1 MRESFRARVPLGPGM
16 RRVRLAEFRRD
27 SLWLGPAVA
36 ALAAWALAD
45 ILSKHSPS
53 FVSDDHLFS
62 TNIDDA
68 RSLLGTIAASIL
80 TFTGVVFSITLVAL
94 QTASSQYSPRVLRS
108 FVRRPITKIALSS
121 FIATFVYSLVVLS
134 RLGTLHHGGESV
146 PAAAVGF
153 AFVMVLISVFVFVV
167 FVHATV
173 RSMRVTYV
181 IEAVAKETIHSLTG
195 IASDARAESRLI
207 DTPLT
212 GSPQAAT
219 FPHRGAVLD
228 GLDVSGLV
236 RLATS
241 RDATIVLRVEVGT
254 FVARGTHIADVY
266 AQGTEASIPAPSAA
280 EIVRRLDLAAVRT
293 LYQDPRYGVRQLVDI
308 AIRALSPAINDPT
321 TAVQVLDRLNEIV
334 RLAAEHPDPSGR
346 HTDADGGLRLVHP
359 ISGWTR
365 LTDLAF
371 TEIIRYGFD
380 SPQIS
385 RKLVS
390 IFRDLEQM
398 LDGERRELIEFH
410 CGVLERAVNRHSE
423 DPATFERAL
432 LPDAL
437 GLG

>member
-1 MRESFRARVPLGPGM
+1 MTEGREPRLSLSPAI

-53 FVSDDHLFS
+53 FVSSDHFFS

-134 RLGTLHHGGESV
+134 KLGTLHHGDESV

-153 AFVMVLISVFVFVV
+153 SFLMVLASVFVFVV

-181 IEAVAKETIHSLTG
+181 IEAVTRETIHSLAA
-195 IASDARAESRLI
+195 IRAESGWQSASDEASLAGAPEPVI
-207 DTPLT
+207 FT
-212 GSPQAAT
+212 G
-219 FPHRGAVLD
+219 RGAVLD
-228 GLDVSGLV
+228 GIDVAGLV
-236 RLATS
+236 RLAAS

-254 FVARGTHIADVY
+254 FIARGTHLADVY
-266 AQGTEASIPAPSAA
+266 GRAQSATLPSAA
-280 EIVRRLDLAAVRT
+280 EIARHVDLEPVRT
-293 LYQDPRYGVRQLVDI
+293 LYQDARYGVRQLVDI

-321 TAVQVLDRLNEIV
+321 TAVQVLDRLNDIL
-334 RLAAEHPDPSGR
+334 RLAAEHEDPAGHHCDSGG
-346 HTDADGGLRLVHP
+346 TLRLVHP
-359 ISGWTR
+359 VASWTR
-365 LTDLAF
+365 LADLAF

-385 RKLVS
+385 RKLMS
-390 IFRDLEQM
+390 IFTDLEQM
-398 LDGERRELIEFH
+398 LDGGRRAVVVFH
-410 CGVLERAVNRHSE
+410 LGVLERAVSRHAE
-423 DPATFERAL
+423 DPATSERAL

-437 GLG
+437 GMG